1 MSNSTTCQ
9 CQVDD
14 RKIPALVIDNVCR
27 RLFRSPTKFLSK
39 YLSAGETVA
48 DLGCGPG
55 FFTLPMAKLTGPRGR
70 VYAVD
75 FDPKVIARLERKA
88 ERQGLTSIVE
98 PRAMSVSD
106 IDFIGTGSVSFVL
119 AEGLLCCM
127 KDHAGAMEQIKRILK
142 PDGRAYLS
150 VIKFSRETDPRSV
163 PRSEWAAILDELE
176 VQDSGESPMF
186 RWALVSKKS
195 PKPAARTI
203 APAGAPA

>member
-14 RKIPALVIDNVCR
+14 RKIPALVIDNICR
-27 RLFRSPTKFLSK
+27 RLFRSPAKFLSK
-39 YLSAGETVA
+39 YLSGGETAA

-55 FFTLPMAKLTGPRGR
+55 FFTLPMAKLAGPSGR

-88 ERQGLTSIVE
+88 ERQGMTPVIE
-98 PRAMSVSD
+98 PRATSVSE
-106 IDFIGTGSVSFVL
+106 IDFIESGSVDFVL

-127 KDHAGAMEQIKRILK
+127 KDHAGAMRQIRRILK
-142 PDGRAYLS
+142 DDGRAYLS
-150 VIKFSRETDPRSV
+150 VIKFAREGDPRSV
-163 PRSEWAAILDELE
+163 PKSEWARILEELE

-195 PKPAARTI
+195 PKRAANRVQ
-203 APAGAPA
+203 PAGAPA